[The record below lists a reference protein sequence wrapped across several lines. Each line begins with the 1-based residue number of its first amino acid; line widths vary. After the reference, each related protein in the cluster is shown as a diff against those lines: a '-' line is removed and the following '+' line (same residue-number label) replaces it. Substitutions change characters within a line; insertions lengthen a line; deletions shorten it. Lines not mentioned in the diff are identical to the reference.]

1 MVVVVVVVLVV
12 LVVVFRCCCCCFGV
26 AAVACF
32 RRRQKLR
39 QHLFDVDRDVSAAV
53 FHFVVCSANCR
64 GVGGLGDD
72 GWGVGQSQEGA
83 GPAIG
88 VSTTLHRPA
97 PRLLSLP
104 GRCNEGVFV
113 QPAVCPG
120 NGDWETPGQRLQCMG
135 SGPYRYVQCAGSSWR
150 VAL

>member
-1 MVVVVVVVLVV
+1 MSLLLVV
-12 LVVVFRCCCCCFGV
+12 
-26 AAVACF
+26 F

-72 GWGVGQSQEGA
+72 GWGVGGLGDDGWDVGQIQEGA

-88 VSTTLHRPA
+88 VSTTLRRPA

-113 QPAVCPG
+113 QATVCPG
-120 NGDWETPGQRLQCMG
+120 NGDWETPGQCLQCIG